1 MVVFANTMILIMRSL
16 VCVHTLM
23 EEIIVK
29 RESYVSSFKD
39 IFINFNLNMYVNITD
54 KCFPDGKY
62 LCKNGGTCN
71 IKNSGDVVCACKNKY
86 SGKYCD
92 NGELGFYI

>member
-1 MVVFANTMILIMRSL
+1 M
-16 VCVHTLM
+16 
-23 EEIIVK
+23 K
-29 RESYVSSFKD
+29 Y
-39 IFINFNLNMYVNITD
+39 NLNKNIIIIE

-71 IKNSGDVVCACKNKY
+71 IKNSGEVVCECKNEY

-92 NGELGFYI
+92 NGEI